1 MHPIKS
7 INARAQGYTMQHFSQ
22 SKYAKE
28 LRKFHNIH
36 SGEACFIIGN
46 GPSLSSEDLSQIQKA
61 GIDTFAFNRIYLM
74 FDKTVWRPTYYVS
87 QDEKTLKN
95 SIDEVNGMNLPFK
108 FIPLFH
114 KFYHNIQLDSAEY
127 FKLLSDKNKMLFSED
142 ISEYIGDSTTV
153 AYTAAQIAVYMGY
166 KRMYLLGV
174 DHNFSTYQNDKGEII
189 QDTSVSDYF
198 TDNYNRDKNQLYIP
212 NLDASTRAF
221 CTMKEYCDIH
231 GIEVYNATR
240 GGKLEVFPRA
250 DFDKVINEL

>member
-1 MHPIKS
+1 ME
-7 INARAQGYTMQHFSQ
+7 HFSK
-22 SKYAKE
+22 SNYAKK
-28 LRKFHNIH
+28 LRKFYNIH
-36 SGEACFIIGN
+36 LGETCFIIGN
-46 GPSLSSEDLSQIQKA
+46 GPSLTSEDLSKIQES
-61 GIDTFAFNRIYLM
+61 GIDSFAFNRIYLM
-74 FDKTVWRPTYYVS
+74 FNKTEWRPTYYVS

-95 SIDEVNGMNLPFK
+95 CTEQVNGMDLPYK

-114 KFYHNIQLDSAEY
+114 KFYHGIQIDAALH

-166 KRMYLLGV
+166 KRIYLLGV
-174 DHNFSTYQNDKGEII
+174 DHNFSKYQNDKGELI
-189 QDTSVSDYF
+189 QDASVKDYF
-198 TDNYNRDKNQLYIP
+198 TADYNRDKNELYIP

-221 CTMKEYCDIH
+221 MAMKEYCDKH